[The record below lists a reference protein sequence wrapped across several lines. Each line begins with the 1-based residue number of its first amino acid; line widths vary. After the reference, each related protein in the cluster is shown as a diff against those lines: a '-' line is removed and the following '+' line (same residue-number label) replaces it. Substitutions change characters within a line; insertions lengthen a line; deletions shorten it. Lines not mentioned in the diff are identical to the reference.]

1 MQIAWRRQSPLMP
14 ERQKP
19 IPQLVT
25 ELWDLIVLYFKQE
38 TLVPLQGLGKY
49 IGLGV
54 LGSVLMGFGVV
65 FCTVSALRALQV
77 ATTAF
82 EGDWTWVPYLI
93 VVALLLIGAGITW
106 MALRSAQAKTKAK
119 ALGRELP

>member
-1 MQIAWRRQSPLMP
+1 MP

-38 TLVPLQGLGKY
+38 TVVPLQGLARY

-54 LGSVLMGFGVV
+54 LGSMLMGFGVV
-65 FCTVSALRALQV
+65 FCTISALRALQV
-77 ATTAF
+77 TSSAF
-82 EGDWTWVPYLI
+82 DGDWTWVPYLI
-93 VVALLLIGAGITW
+93 VVAGLLVGAGVTL
-106 MALRSAQAKTKAK
+106 MALKAAQAKAKAK
-119 ALGRELP
+119 ALGREVP

>member
-1 MQIAWRRQSPLMP
+1 MP

-38 TLVPLQGLGKY
+38 TVVPLQGLARY

-54 LGSVLMGFGVV
+54 LGSFLIGMGVI

-77 ATTAF
+77 TSSAF
-82 EGDWTWVPYLI
+82 DGDWTWVPYLI
-93 VVALLLIGAGITW
+93 VVAALLLGGAITW
-106 MALRSAQAKTKAK
+106 KALKAAQAKAKAK
-119 ALGRELP
+119 ALGREAI

>member
-1 MQIAWRRQSPLMP
+1 MP

-25 ELWDLIVLYFKQE
+25 ELWELIVLYFKQE
-38 TLVPLQGLGKY
+38 TLVPLQGIGRY

-54 LGSVLMGFGVV
+54 LGSILMGLGVI
-65 FCTVSALRALQV
+65 FCAVSALRALQV

-82 EGDWTWVPYLI
+82 EGDWTWAPYLI
-93 VVALLLIGAGITW
+93 VIALLLAGAAIIW
-106 MALRSAQAKTKAK
+106 MALRAAQAKAKAK
-119 ALGRELP
+119 VLGRETP

>member
-1 MQIAWRRQSPLMP
+1 MP

-25 ELWDLIVLYFKQE
+25 ELWDLVVLYFKQE
-38 TLVPLQGLGKY
+38 TLVPLQGIGRY

-54 LGSVLMGFGVV
+54 LGSILMGFGVV

-77 ATTAF
+77 ATTTF
-82 EGDWTWVPYLI
+82 DGDWTWVPYLI
-93 VVALLLIGAGITW
+93 VVVLLLVGAAITG
-106 MALRSAQAKTKAK
+106 MALRAAQAKAKAK
-119 ALGRELP
+119 VLGREAP

>member
-1 MQIAWRRQSPLMP
+1 MP
-14 ERQKP
+14 ERPKP

-38 TLVPLQGLGKY
+38 TVVPLQALGRY

-54 LGSVLMGFGVV
+54 LGSFLMGLGVV

-77 ATTAF
+77 TTDAF
-82 EGDWTWVPYLI
+82 DGDWTWVPYLI
-93 VVALLLIGAGITW
+93 VVVLLLLGAAIIW
-106 MALRSAQAKTKAK
+106 
-119 ALGRELP
+119 

>member
-1 MQIAWRRQSPLMP
+1 MS

-38 TLVPLQGLGKY
+38 TVVPLQGLGRY
-49 IGLGV
+49 IALGV

-65 FCTVSALRALQV
+65 FCTVAALRALQV
-77 ATTAF
+77 TTDVF
-82 EGDWTWVPYLI
+82 DGNWSWVPYLI
-93 VVALLLIGAGITW
+93 VVVLLLLGAAITW
-106 MALRSAQAKTKAK
+106 KALSVAKTKAMSK
-119 ALGRELP
+119 AMGRETP